1 MARKTIPPQPEL
13 ANLSLTEMRE
23 AIPKLKKRIQDLD
36 NFDIGSLTDRYDPR
50 IEALED
56 KIDDTLVTIFG
67 KNTIEYQRYSISS
80 LDHAPHIMGGIPLHE
95 AKEGISEGFE
105 SAKVKLQ
112 AIIETFEE
120 KLEEHGE
127 SPKSIANR
135 LFKEIDLHPELQSA
149 VWKLFED
156 GHYANAIEDGCK
168 VLEAFV
174 KMRSGKYDIHGTEL
188 MQNVFS
194 PKNPVLK
201 FSELNSDTELS
212 EQQGM
217 MFLYSG
223 LMLALRNPRAHGI
236 IEDKPDIAIEMLSF
250 INFLMKSLDKTQK
263 SQNA

>member
-1 MARKTIPPQPEL
+1 MARKSVPPQPEP
-13 ANLSLTEMRE
+13 ANLSLAEMRE
-23 AIPKLKKRIQDLD
+23 AIPKLKKRIQELD
-36 NFDIGSLTDRYDPR
+36 NFDVGSLTDRYDPR
-50 IEALED
+50 IKALED
-56 KIDDTLVTIFG
+56 KIDDTLVSIFG

-80 LDHAPHIMGGIPLHE
+80 LDHAPHIIGGIPLHK
-95 AKEGISEGFE
+95 AKEGIRKGFE

-112 AIIETFEE
+112 TIIETFEE
-120 KLEEHGE
+120 KLEEQGD

-188 MQNVFS
+188 MQRVFS
-194 PKNPVLK
+194 PKNPILK
-201 FSELNSDTELS
+201 FNELKSESEIS
-212 EQQGM
+212 EQRGM
-217 MFLYSG
+217 MFLFSG

-236 IEDKPDIAIEMLSF
+236 IEDKPDTAIEILSF
-250 INFLMKSLDKTQK
+250 LNFLLKSLDKCK
-263 SQNA
+263 K

>member
-1 MARKTIPPQPEL
+1 MARKTIPPQPEP
-13 ANLSLTEMRE
+13 ANLNLTEVRE

-36 NFDIGSLTDRYDPR
+36 NFDVSSLTDRYDPR

-67 KNTIEYQRYSISS
+67 ENTIEYQRYSISS

-95 AKEGISEGFE
+95 AKEGIRKGIE
-105 SAKVKLQ
+105 SAKVKLKS
-112 AIIETFEE
+112 IIETLEE
-120 KLEEHGE
+120 KLEQDGE

-135 LFKEIDLHPELQSA
+135 LFKEIDLHTELQRA

-156 GHYANAIEDGCK
+156 GHYANAIENGCK

-174 KMRSGKYDIHGTEL
+174 KMRSGKHDLHGTDL

-194 PKNPVLK
+194 PKNPALK
-201 FSELNSDTELS
+201 FNELKSDSEFS

-236 IEDKPDIAIEMLSF
+236 IEDRPDTAIEILSF
-250 INFLMKSLDKTQK
+250 INFLMKSLDKTQ
-263 SQNA
+263 